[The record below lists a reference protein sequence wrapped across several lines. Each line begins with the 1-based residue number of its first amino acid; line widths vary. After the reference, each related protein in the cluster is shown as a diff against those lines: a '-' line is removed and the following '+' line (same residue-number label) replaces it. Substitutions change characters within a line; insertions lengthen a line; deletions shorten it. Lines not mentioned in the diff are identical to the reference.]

1 MAFDGKEV
9 LGIIPARG
17 GSKGLPRKNVYP
29 LDGIPLINYSIR
41 AGLRSKYVDSVI
53 VSSDDPE
60 ILRIAEQQG
69 AGTLQRPVG
78 LATDS
83 ASPHAVIAH
92 ALETLEDQ
100 TQIYDMV
107 ILLQP
112 TSPLRNE
119 KHVDEA
125 FELLK
130 QMDDRT
136 SLISVYFPEKS
147 PYKCFISD
155 ESGYLKGLVSDDAP
169 FMNRQDLPQVFMPN
183 GAIYIFGVKEFSKEN
198 RIPMKRAIP
207 YIMTETESI
216 DIDTLNDVKL
226 VEKIMQESYR

>member
-1 MAFDGKEV
+1 MAFDGKKV
-9 LGIIPARG
+9 LAIIPARG

-29 LDGIPLINYSIR
+29 LDGIPLINYSIW

-53 VSSDDPE
+53 VSSDDLD

-69 AGTLQRPVG
+69 VGTLKRPVG

-92 ALETLEDQ
+92 VLETLEDQ
-100 TQIYDMV
+100 NQIYDIG

-119 KHVDEA
+119 KHVNEA

-136 SLISVYFPEKS
+136 SLISVYVPEKS
-147 PYKCFISD
+147 PYKCFIRD
-155 ESGYLKGLVSDDAP
+155 ELGYLKGLVSDDAP
-169 FMNRQDLPQVFMPN
+169 FMNREDLPPVFMPN
-183 GAIYIFGVKEFSKEN
+183 GAIYIFSVKEFSKKN
-198 RIPMKRAIP
+198 RIPMERSIP
-207 YIMTETESI
+207 YIMTDTESI
-216 DIDTLNDVKL
+216 DIDTLDDMKL
-226 VEKIMQESYR
+226 VERIMQESYR